1 MTTKEK
7 LIKEYG
13 KSENDTGS
21 TEVQVA
27 LAFKESWQLITSSWK

>member
-7 LIKEYG
+7 IIKEYG

-21 TEVQVA
+21 TEVQ
-27 LAFKESWQLITSSWK
+27 LLYLHKE